1 MLHIAICDDN
11 SLELKE
17 LSEHILSYGKY
28 KNISLQCHLFQNG
41 FEIISSLEKGNRF
54 DIYILDIIMPNFSGI
69 ETAKEIRAFDKNSP
83 IVFLTSSPELA
94 LEGYKVKALNY
105 VLKPASKEKLFET
118 LDEVFS
124 EIQTK
129 KNENAIVIK
138 SSEGMQKIL
147 VSNIIYAEAMGREV
161 VYHLS
166 LGKVIKSAG
175 TFFSCH
181 ETLKKFDC
189 FLKPHRSY
197 IVNMK
202 YISKILNNDIYLQNN
217 VKIPVA
223 QGKIKKIKM
232 DYLNYQMG
240 EIL

>member
-1 MLHIAICDDN
+1 
-11 SLELKE
+11 
-17 LSEHILSYGKY
+17 
-28 KNISLQCHLFQNG
+28 
-41 FEIISSLEKGNRF
+41 
-54 DIYILDIIMPNFSGI
+54 
-69 ETAKEIRAFDKNSP
+69 
-83 IVFLTSSPELA
+83 
-94 LEGYKVKALNY
+94 
-105 VLKPASKEKLFET
+105 
-118 LDEVFS
+118 
-124 EIQTK
+124 
-129 KNENAIVIK
+129 
-138 SSEGMQKIL
+138 MQKIL